1 MKKFFLLF
9 ILLVANVVTFA
20 QVKYDRHWS
29 VTAEMGANKFDG
41 DVYQKYN
48 DVVPNSILKLSMG
61 VSVERTLTPVWGL
74 GAELYYFPYSAKN
87 GDIHFSGNLFHF
99 NPYVAMNLLN
109 LFDCPSE
116 HWGVWGTL
124 GGGLAYYNT
133 TLYKDDVKFD
143 KVKDGWA
150 LTVPVGLMVEYNLTK
165 SLAVGAKLQYR
176 SHNKDNLEGSN
187 KTEDNG
193 GYNFKGVTNDFL
205 SMGMFLVRWKI
216 GGKNNDH
223 VRNGMHMAFDAYA
236 MAKEAKAKA
245 DSLPDKINNIKKK
258 VDGLEPR
265 VDELERTIADGP
277 DNDGDGVPNYR
288 DKEPNT
294 PKGNIVDF
302 YGRTIPGF
310 DPKGKNGEP
319 INPNDIKYFTSDG
332 PDGDNDGVPDNRDK
346 EPNTPKNTPV
356 DFWGRSLSKDKANGF
371 GSVYFDFDKTNLD
384 QEAERTIKLAA
395 QKLTDNPMLMVEV
408 RGYCDYMGSVEYN
421 QGLSN
426 RRAEKVKAELV
437 NMYGISP
444 SRIITNGKGKI
455 LEPKTAYRLN
465 RRCNFFFSE

>member
-1 MKKFFLLF
+1 
-9 ILLVANVVTFA
+9 
-20 QVKYDRHWS
+20 
-29 VTAEMGANKFDG
+29 
-41 DVYQKYN
+41 
-48 DVVPNSILKLSMG
+48 
-61 VSVERTLTPVWGL
+61 
-74 GAELYYFPYSAKN
+74 
-87 GDIHFSGNLFHF
+87 
-99 NPYVAMNLLN
+99 
-109 LFDCPSE
+109 
-116 HWGVWGTL
+116 
-124 GGGLAYYNT
+124 
-133 TLYKDDVKFD
+133 
-143 KVKDGWA
+143 
-150 LTVPVGLMVEYNLTK
+150 
-165 SLAVGAKLQYR
+165 
-176 SHNKDNLEGSN
+176 
-187 KTEDNG
+187 
-193 GYNFKGVTNDFL
+193 
-205 SMGMFLVRWKI
+205 MGMFLVRWKI

-223 VRNGMHMAFDAYA
+223 VRNGMPMAFDAYA

-395 QKLTDNPMLMVEV
+395 QKLD
-408 RGYCDYMGSVEYN
+408 
-421 QGLSN
+421 
-426 RRAEKVKAELV
+426 
-437 NMYGISP
+437 
-444 SRIITNGKGKI
+444 
-455 LEPKTAYRLN
+455 
-465 RRCNFFFSE
+465 